1 MSQPKLTL
9 RPPPHREFVQG
20 YPGIAGSSTRSPAH
34 LAGNVEV
41 RLGTKGLKAAWLRI
55 ELRKLETLPG
65 GESWGELIGRGPI
78 DVWTASKQE
87 AFKSEDERGWE
98 VLQTADFPFQ
108 VAIPEG
114 LPPSAKLDKQAGVA
128 YELVTSL
135 CVRSKKGLLRKETTS
150 SIIQNTHPI
159 WLEKHELHSSW
170 PVYHYPDEH
179 ETALDGIRVKLHRSQ
194 TCYGPGDQVDVR
206 ILVSSDSVSPVKL
219 KNVSF
224 SIRETITFRGGTRK
238 AFGSKS
244 AASQKT
250 ETLASKTKPLGKKVY
265 KGDIHTFDLSC
276 TIPKSHT
283 LMTIQTAKHIEVAYT
298 LRVQVEAGKKPIILD
313 HLPITLSN
321 FARTVS
327 DATVD
332 KIGFVPGLSVPA
344 ANAAT
349 SASATSPDIEGAP
362 TSDGAES
369 IYSSGGPTITRSQS
383 FANSS
388 FNAPYAGYPAS
399 DLRRRDTVMTQG
411 TAVSGP
417 GMAGRGVPGQVFSW
431 GQYGAAQP
439 FGSEAPRPAFA
450 GPPSIFEGHELAPE
464 ENRAL
469 FHASN
474 RPQSALILGSG
485 VDPVFLPANSRP
497 NSGARP
503 GQAERQVTTI
513 REGSEEM
520 QAGAASLAYDGAS
533 LGQPQRQRS
542 LSNPGAPTSQ
552 HGPNLVRPD
561 PVRGPINSAE
571 AEKERLYERA
581 RQQAERNQRRADERR
596 AQYGQGTIPPTLD
609 RDAQTSMS
617 NLAPAQG
624 QTLSVGPSA
633 AEEKAR
639 LFERA
644 RAEAERYQAS
654 FSQGAQFP
662 PAAAAGGSSPLASP
676 HNLDDTRRASAQYWL
691 QEGAGS
697 GSAAATKAPQASAA
711 AAGSASASGSA
722 AGPATTAAT
731 ATTSVSGRPA
741 PYPTYMSAEEE
752 KRRLYERAKAETEA
766 FQRGELQDHQQPQQP
781 QQRRSGSYTDHEASG
796 SMSGHQAAASSGSTY
811 TVPPGGWPREAP
823 TMSMSDSQA
832 GQGSSAAASSAPPLP
847 AGSAVG
853 EKEQLRRYYEA
864 QDAVARHQ
872 ATANPGGGASGS
884 AAGGS
889 GASPSQQHG
898 SSSQDHA
905 ALYAPEVAQAVV
917 NATPQQPCDTFGSPR
932 REPGQAAPYGGSSN
946 GSAGVYASP
955 QQQQQ
960 QQQQQPP
967 SSSAQSYLTEAEQ
980 QSAREKERLA
990 THFAKKA
997 ARAEARAAASANSNA
1012 ASPAMVGVANGGYAT
1027 GQPMQPGLSGTTT
1040 PTRAA
1045 ATLPPVSESSTA
1057 PAPAPTRP
1065 TASYANGYDHGRT
1078 ASSGSLGGPRR
1089 APSMVVGGRPLPGSS
1104 NHSPSASLGG
1114 SPVASAPGPPAIP
1127 AAGASEKAQLA
1138 AYYAA
1143 KDAAEQTAAR
1153 LREQQQQQ
1161 QHYQALGSTTPT
1173 PSSPPPPPRA
1183 PSGGYGSS
1191 SASRDWLP
1199 RIETGP
1205 LLAGGSSSSSSGG
1218 GGGGGMSSSAAQ
1230 FYPRPRSDDTSSIY
1244 TEVLHDPEVLAGKKR
1259 APPSIFS
1266 ASSTLPPGAGTYG
1279 SPYTSRPSSVVYP
1292 IDPASASSTRWKAP
1306 PAPLRRDD
1314 PGLWR
1319 PRYAWVD
1326 EDDVDVDVEE
1336 AARTAKPPPPLPP
1349 KIPLSRNASSVA

>member
-135 CVRSKKGLLRKETTS
+135 C
-150 SIIQNTHPI
+150 
-159 WLEKHELHSSW
+159 HELHSSW

-960 QQQQQPP
+960 QQQQPP

-1012 ASPAMVGVANGGYAT
+1012 ASPAM
-1027 GQPMQPGLSGTTT
+1027 
-1040 PTRAA
+1040 
-1045 ATLPPVSESSTA
+1045 
-1057 PAPAPTRP
+1057 
-1065 TASYANGYDHGRT
+1065 
-1078 ASSGSLGGPRR
+1078 
-1089 APSMVVGGRPLPGSS
+1089 
-1104 NHSPSASLGG
+1104 
-1114 SPVASAPGPPAIP
+1114 
-1127 AAGASEKAQLA
+1127 
-1138 AYYAA
+1138 
-1143 KDAAEQTAAR
+1143 
-1153 LREQQQQQ
+1153 QQQQ